1 MGGCRMTFPGW
12 GTPRWVNWVSW
23 FACASI
29 RSEPMATASASLN
42 QYSVF
47 LSFTGSIIERWV
59 LKKMVQVQILQL
71 ELPKDSGQ
79 VDWSTKE
86 GISKISTKKRKFT
99 HVTRD
104 ELIQSLRWGTHEF
117 TPHSRKCA
125 TQCQL
130 QLTSNPAR
138 NEQIPCAKLC
148 RNELLPEFTPPF
160 R

>member
-1 MGGCRMTFPGW
+1 
-12 GTPRWVNWVSW
+12 
-23 FACASI
+23 
-29 RSEPMATASASLN
+29 
-42 QYSVF
+42 
-47 LSFTGSIIERWV
+47 
-59 LKKMVQVQILQL
+59 L

-86 GISKISTKKRKFT
+86 GICKISTKKRKFT

-148 RNELLPEFTPPF
+148 RNELLPELTPPF
-160 R
+160 PKDRITLSSSELSFSFLW